1 MLKTNSKK
9 AQENIRKE
17 IINTY
22 TADELENFIN
32 NYNSYNKDNY
42 NPVNSITDFIAN
54 YEGENWSYY
63 QIMREILKECLEE
76 TIEEAEKYNN
86 ERVAQTFYY
95 LFDKEI
101 LRLRG
106 YKIQHCYI
114 KGNSSTLRTYPQL
127 VRV

>member
-17 IINTY
+17 IMNTY
-22 TADELENFIN
+22 TPDELENFIN
-32 NYNSYNKDNY
+32 NYNSYNKENFR
-42 NPVNSITDFIAN
+42 PVNSITDFIAN

-63 QIMREILKECLEE
+63 QTMREILKECLEE

-101 LRLRG
+101 LRLRDCEI
-106 YKIQHCYI
+106 KHFYI
-114 KGNSSTLRTYPQL
+114 KSKPLRTYPQII
-127 VRV
+127 RRGQ